1 MIFKEVHEPIDV
13 LVAFR
18 KDGSDASAVAPAVVK
33 PMTFKWG
40 RSYYQ
45 IEGIHL
51 VHSERRGREKVYIF
65 SVSSGALVYRLSF
78 STESLAW
85 RLEEVCEDGGV
96 VA

>member
-1 MIFKEVHEPIDV
+1 MIFKTIQEPIDV

-18 KDGSDASAVAPAVVK
+18 RDHTIALNATK

-40 RSYYQ
+40 TTYYQ
-45 IEGIHL
+45 VDAVHL

-78 STESLAW
+78 STESLTW
-85 RLEEVCEDGGV
+85 RLEEVCEGS
-96 VA
+96 A

>member
-1 MIFKEVHEPIDV
+1 MIFKSVHEPIDV

-18 KDGSDASAVAPAVVK
+18 KDEPK

-40 RSYYQ
+40 KSYYQ
-45 IEGIHL
+45 VEGVHL
-51 VHSERRGREKVYIF
+51 VHAERRGREKVYIF

-85 RLEEVCEDGGV
+85 KLEEVCEAGT
-96 VA
+96 